1 MPGVADT
8 TGPPLILSG
17 VPPLIR
23 SGPGKQGEP
32 ERHLTPGM
40 LRSERLADPLDLTH
54 SPRANGRGDDLNA
67 LAKAASG
74 GDQRAFESLYRAT
87 SGRVYAI
94 CLRMSGDRERA
105 AELTQDVFVR
115 VWERMDGF
123 RGESAFESW
132 LHRIAVN
139 VVLESERSTRR
150 RIARVEPTD
159 DLAGMEGAQMPT
171 RTEGHA
177 GDRMDLEVAIA
188 ALPPA
193 TRRVFILHDIEGY
206 RHEEISRM
214 TGSAQGTLRAQLFR
228 ARRMLMEALER

>member
-1 MPGVADT
+1 MGIDGLPQAPKIGRIAGTRLPDSRLHDKHSALQRHLIPGT
-8 TGPPLILSG
+8 L
-17 VPPLIR
+17 R
-23 SGPGKQGEP
+23 SDRLANRLNLAHALQAP
-32 ERHLTPGM
+32 ERGI
-40 LRSERLADPLDLTH
+40 DVI
-54 SPRANGRGDDLNA
+54 A
-67 LAKAASG
+67 LVKAAQA
-74 GDQRAFESLYRAT
+74 GDERAFESLYRAT
-87 SGRVYAI
+87 VGRVHAI
-94 CLRMSGDRERA
+94 CLRMTADRERA

-115 VWERMDGF
+115 AWERLDAF

-159 DLAGMEGAQMPT
+159 DLADVEGAQMMGPK
-171 RTEGHA
+171 EGHD
-177 GDRMDLEVAIA
+177 GDRMDLEAAIA

-228 ARRMLMEALER
+228 ARRLLMEALT

>member
-1 MPGVADT
+1 M
-8 TGPPLILSG
+8 
-17 VPPLIR
+17 IR
-23 SGPGKQGEP
+23 SD
-32 ERHLTPGM
+32 
-40 LRSERLADPLDLTH
+40 RLADRLKLAHTTP
-54 SPRANGRGDDLNA
+54 ANASGDDTIA
-67 LAKAASG
+67 LARAAAA
-74 GDQRAFESLYRAT
+74 GDERAFESLYRAT

-94 CLRMSGDRERA
+94 CLRMAGDRERA
-105 AELTQDVFVR
+105 TELTQDVFVR
-115 VWERMDGF
+115 VWERLDAF

-159 DLAGMEGAQMPT
+159 ALAEVEGAQMLT
-171 RTEGHA
+171 RKEGHE
-177 GDRMDLEVAIA
+177 GDRMDLEAAIA

-206 RHEEISRM
+206 RHEEISRI

-228 ARRMLMEALER
+228 ARRLLMEALTR

>member
-1 MPGVADT
+1 
-8 TGPPLILSG
+8 
-17 VPPLIR
+17 
-23 SGPGKQGEP
+23 
-32 ERHLTPGM
+32 M
-40 LRSERLADPLDLTH
+40 LRSDRLADRLDLTH
-54 SPRANGRGDDLNA
+54 PLPPNGPSDDVIA
-67 LAKAASG
+67 LAKAATA
-74 GDQRAFESLYRAT
+74 GDERAFEALYRAT

-94 CLRMSGDRERA
+94 CLRMTRDGERA

-115 VWERMDGF
+115 VWERLGAF

-150 RIARVEPTD
+150 RIARVEPSD
-159 DLAGMEGAQMPT
+159 ELAEMEGAQMLT
-171 RTEGHA
+171 RKDGHDL
-177 GDRMDLEVAIA
+177 DRMDLEAAIA

-193 TRRVFILHDIEGY
+193 TRRVFILHDVEGY

-228 ARRMLMEALER
+228 ARRLLMEALRR

>member
-1 MPGVADT
+1 
-8 TGPPLILSG
+8 
-17 VPPLIR
+17 
-23 SGPGKQGEP
+23 
-32 ERHLTPGM
+32 M
-40 LRSERLADPLDLTH
+40 LRSAPLPDRLKLTDPPPA
-54 SPRANGRGDDLNA
+54 SGRGDDVIA
-67 LAKAASG
+67 LAKAAVA
-74 GDQRAFESLYRAT
+74 GDERAFESLYRMT
-87 SGRVYAI
+87 SGRVFAV
-94 CLRMSGDRERA
+94 CLRMIGDRDRA

-115 VWERMDGF
+115 VWERLSGF

-150 RIARVEPTD
+150 RIARVEPSD
-159 DLAGMEGAQMPT
+159 ELAEIESVQMLTRKEG
-171 RTEGHA
+171 RDN
-177 GDRMDLEVAIA
+177 DRMDLEAAIA

-228 ARRMLMEALER
+228 ARRMLMEALNR

>member
-1 MPGVADT
+1 M
-8 TGPPLILSG
+8 
-17 VPPLIR
+17 
-23 SGPGKQGEP
+23 
-32 ERHLTPGM
+32 
-40 LRSERLADPLDLTH
+40 
-54 SPRANGRGDDLNA
+54 RAA
-67 LAKAASG
+67 IG
-74 GDQRAFESLYRAT
+74 GDERAFESLYRTT

-94 CLRMSGDRERA
+94 CLRMTGDRDRA
-105 AELTQDVFVR
+105 TELTQDVFVR
-115 VWERMDGF
+115 AWERMDGF

-159 DLAGMEGAQMPT
+159 DLAETESAQMLR
-171 RTEGHA
+171 RTEGHDL
-177 GDRMDLEVAIA
+177 DRMDLEAAIA

-206 RHEEISRM
+206 KHEEISRM

-228 ARRMLMEALER
+228 ARRLLMEALTR

>member
-1 MPGVADT
+1 M
-8 TGPPLILSG
+8 I
-17 VPPLIR
+17 
-23 SGPGKQGEP
+23 
-32 ERHLTPGM
+32 
-40 LRSERLADPLDLTH
+40 
-54 SPRANGRGDDLNA
+54 A
-67 LAKAASG
+67 LARAAVA
-74 GDQRAFESLYRAT
+74 GDERAFESLYRAT

-94 CLRMSGDRERA
+94 CLRMTGDRDRA

-115 VWERMDGF
+115 AWERLDGF

-150 RIARVEPTD
+150 RIARVESSD
-159 DLAGMEGAQMPT
+159 DLAETESAQMLR
-171 RTEGHA
+171 RTDGHDD
-177 GDRMDLEVAIA
+177 DRMDLEAAIA

-206 RHEEISRM
+206 KHEEISRM

-228 ARRMLMEALER
+228 ARRLLMEALTR

>member
-1 MPGVADT
+1 
-8 TGPPLILSG
+8 
-17 VPPLIR
+17 
-23 SGPGKQGEP
+23 
-32 ERHLTPGM
+32 M
-40 LRSERLADPLDLTH
+40 LRSSRLADRLNLTH
-54 SPRANGRGDDLNA
+54 PPTSDGPGGDVIA
-67 LAKAASG
+67 LAKAAIA
-74 GDQRAFESLYRAT
+74 GDERAFESLYRAT

-94 CLRMSGDRERA
+94 CLRMTGDRERA

-115 VWERMDGF
+115 AWERMDGF
-123 RGESAFESW
+123 RGDSAFESW

-150 RIARVEPTD
+150 RIARVEPSD
-159 DLAGMEGAQMPT
+159 ELAEVEGAQMTT
-171 RTEGHA
+171 RREGHDL
-177 GDRMDLEVAIA
+177 DRMDLEAAIS

-228 ARRMLMEALER
+228 ARRLLMEALAR

>member
-1 MPGVADT
+1 M
-8 TGPPLILSG
+8 
-17 VPPLIR
+17 IR
-23 SGPGKQGEP
+23 SD
-32 ERHLTPGM
+32 
-40 LRSERLADPLDLTH
+40 RLADRLKLAHTTP
-54 SPRANGRGDDLNA
+54 ANASSDDTLA
-67 LAKAASG
+67 LARAAAA
-74 GDQRAFESLYRAT
+74 GDERAFEALYRAT
-87 SGRVYAI
+87 SGRVYAV
-94 CLRMSGDRERA
+94 CLRMAGDRERA

-115 VWERMDGF
+115 AWERMGAF
-123 RGESAFESW
+123 RGDSAFESW

-159 DLAGMEGAQMPT
+159 DPAGVEGAQMLT
-171 RTEGHA
+171 RKEGHE
-177 GDRMDLEVAIA
+177 GDRMDLEAAIA

-228 ARRMLMEALER
+228 ARRLLMEALTR

>member
-1 MPGVADT
+1 
-8 TGPPLILSG
+8 
-17 VPPLIR
+17 
-23 SGPGKQGEP
+23 
-32 ERHLTPGM
+32 M
-40 LRSERLADPLDLTH
+40 LRSARLPDRLKLTDPPPA
-54 SPRANGRGDDLNA
+54 SGRGDDVIA
-67 LAKAASG
+67 LAKAAVA
-74 GDQRAFESLYRAT
+74 GDERAFESLYRMT
-87 SGRVYAI
+87 SGRVFAV
-94 CLRMSGDRERA
+94 CLRMVGDRDRA

-115 VWERMDGF
+115 VWERLAGF

-150 RIARVEPTD
+150 RIARVEPSD
-159 DLAGMEGAQMPT
+159 ELAEIESVQMLTRKEG
-171 RTEGHA
+171 RDN
-177 GDRMDLEVAIA
+177 DRMDLEAAIA

-228 ARRMLMEALER
+228 ARRMLMEALNR

>member
-1 MPGVADT
+1 
-8 TGPPLILSG
+8 
-17 VPPLIR
+17 
-23 SGPGKQGEP
+23 
-32 ERHLTPGM
+32 M
-40 LRSERLADPLDLTH
+40 LRSERLADRPNLAH
-54 SPRANGRGDDLNA
+54 PPQANGRGDDLNA
-67 LAKAASG
+67 LAKAAG
-74 GDQRAFESLYRAT
+74 MGDEHAFEALYRAT

-94 CLRMSGDRERA
+94 CLRMAGERERA

-159 DLAGMEGAQMPT
+159 DPAGIESLQMPT
-171 RTEGHA
+171 RSEGHD
-177 GDRMDLEVAIA
+177 GDRMDLEAAIA
-188 ALPPA
+188 MLPPA

-228 ARRMLMEALER
+228 ARRLLMEALNR

>member
-1 MPGVADT
+1 MID
-8 TGPPLILSG
+8 
-17 VPPLIR
+17 
-23 SGPGKQGEP
+23 
-32 ERHLTPGM
+32 
-40 LRSERLADPLDLTH
+40 
-54 SPRANGRGDDLNA
+54 
-67 LAKAASG
+67 LAKAALA
-74 GDQRAFESLYRAT
+74 GDERAFEKLYRAT
-87 SGRVYAI
+87 SGRVHAI
-94 CLRMSGDRERA
+94 CLRMTGDRERA

-115 VWERMDGF
+115 AWERLDGF

-159 DLAGMEGAQMPT
+159 DLAGMESAQML
-171 RTEGHA
+171 RRVEGHD
-177 GDRMDLEVAIA
+177 GDRMDLEAAIA

-206 RHEEISRM
+206 KHEEISRM

-228 ARRMLMEALER
+228 ARRLLMEALT